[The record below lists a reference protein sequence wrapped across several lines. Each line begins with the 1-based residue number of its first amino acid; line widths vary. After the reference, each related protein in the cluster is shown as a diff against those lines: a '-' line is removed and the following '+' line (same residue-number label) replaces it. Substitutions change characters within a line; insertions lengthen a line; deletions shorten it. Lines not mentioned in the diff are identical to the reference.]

1 MEWNDH
7 EIFETNTHNIHVA
20 PFLNESSSS
29 SPGVYNVLLGCDGEI
44 EMKPGLTEDAI
55 GQIR

>member
-1 MEWNDH
+1 MTMKNL
-7 EIFETNTHNIHVA
+7 THTHTHTHVA
-20 PFLNESSSS
+20 PLLNESSSS